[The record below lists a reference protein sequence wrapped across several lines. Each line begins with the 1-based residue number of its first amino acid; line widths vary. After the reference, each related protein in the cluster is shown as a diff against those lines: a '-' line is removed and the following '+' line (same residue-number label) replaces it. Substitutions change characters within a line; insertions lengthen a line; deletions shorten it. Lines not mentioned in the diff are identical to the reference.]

1 MAPVLAGDVASALSS
16 SGEIALLVKS
26 FLCQLSG
33 IQKI

>member
-1 MAPVLAGDVASALSS
+1 MAPVLPGDVASALSS
-16 SGEIALLVKS
+16 SSEVAFLVKR